1 MDESVKPESESK
13 TVLLDQEMPAVNGCI
28 VYTRGKRSLNPCNGL
43 SEDVDCKRFREDAET
58 PIELENGVDCCTGS
72 RDDGECG
79 DGMKSEVREVAETA
93 VKRITRSAMKA
104 EVESSKVPVRN
115 FKRITRSA
123 MKTKVESNEKMVN
136 VLEQIGAAVG
146 AVPVR
151 NLKRFTRSAMKE
163 KTVNVVEQQGAADVS
178 GKRDGVVPVRNSK
191 RLTRTAMKEKA
202 EFREE
207 TVNVVEQQGAADVS
221 GKGNGVAQVRNSKRF
236 TRSAVK
242 EKAESCEKMVTVV
255 EQQGDAVV
263 SGKSDGAVP
272 VRNLKRFTRSALKE
286 KADSCEETGNVVE
299 PQGAAVVS
307 GKGDG
312 AVPVRNLKR
321 FTRSTMKE
329 NAESCEETVNVVEQQ
344 GAAVVSGKGDGTVR
358 MSKRITR
365 SAGKVKAESGEETVT
380 ELEQQGAAVA
390 SGEGSVRMFKRI
402 TRSASMKANPESGEE
417 TVTKLEKKR
426 AAVVGNI
433 NGVLAAP
440 RNKMELK
447 MSKKIVVNKKPT
459 TVKELLHTGLLD
471 GISVVYVGGLKKA
484 LGLKGVISNGG
495 ILCSCCLCKGS
506 RVIPPSQFEIHA
518 CKQYKRAVEY
528 ICLENGKNLLDLLR
542 ACRRAPLH
550 DLEATIQNFVR
561 SPPEEKY
568 FTCKRCKGCLPSSCM
583 ERAGPI
589 CSSCAESCKP
599 EESSKNVVGKRV
611 RSSKRD
617 NNSSNS
623 SKSASVPILPR
634 KKITLK
640 TKKNVITRS
649 LSVKLKTTSNCL
661 SPQKSQS
668 KITKK
673 DFRLHKLVFEENGL
687 PDGTEVAY
695 YAGGQKLLEGF
706 KMGSGILCR
715 CCNTEIS
722 PSQFEVH
729 AGWASRKKPYAYIY
743 TSNGVSLHEL
753 SISLSK
759 DRKYSAKDND
769 DLCVVCWDGGNLLLC
784 DGCPRAF
791 HKECASI
798 SSIPRGDWYCQFCQN
813 MFQREKFVAY
823 NNNAF
828 AAGRVEGVDPIEQI
842 TKRCIRIVKDID
854 AELSGCAL
862 CRGVDFSRSGFG
874 PRTIILC
881 DQCEKEYHVGCLGD
895 HKMAF
900 LKELPKG
907 NWLCSD
913 DCKRI
918 HSTLENVLV
927 RGAERLP
934 QSLLAVIEKKHG
946 EKGLDPINDIN
957 VSWRLLSGKNASPET
972 RPLLLEAVSIF
983 HQCFDPI
990 VDEASGRDLIRAM
1003 VYGKSVRGQEFRG
1016 MHCALLIVNSSV
1028 VSAGMLRIFGT
1039 DIAELPLVATS
1050 NSHHGKGYFQAL
1062 FSCIERLLAFMKVK
1076 NLVLPAAEE
1085 ALSIWTDKFGFSK
1098 IKPDELASYRR
1109 NCNQFV
1115 NFKGTNMLHKMVPP
1129 CRIINNQ
1136 PPQIFIEK
1144 KSIMEAE
1151 TS

>member
-1 MDESVKPESESK
+1 MDASVEPESEST
-13 TVLLDQEMPAVNGCI
+13 TVLLDQEMETVNGCI
-28 VYTRGKRSLNPCNGL
+28 VYTRVKRSLNPCISI
-43 SEDVDCKRFREDAET
+43 SEDVDCKKFREDAEV
-58 PIELENGVDCCTGS
+58 PIESDNGV
-72 RDDGECG
+72 GECG
-79 DGMKSEVREVAETA
+79 DETTF
-93 VKRITRSAMKA
+93 KRITRSAMKA
-104 EVESSKVPVRN
+104 KAEN

-123 MKTKVESNEKMVN
+123 MKVKIESGGKKVS
-136 VLEQIGAAVG
+136 VLEQRGAAVVSG
-146 AVPVR
+146 KGVGVVPVR
-151 NLKRFTRSAMKE
+151 NLKRFSRSTK
-163 KTVNVVEQQGAADVS
+163 
-178 GKRDGVVPVRNSK
+178 
-191 RLTRTAMKEKA
+191 
-202 EFREE
+202 
-207 TVNVVEQQGAADVS
+207 
-221 GKGNGVAQVRNSKRF
+221 
-236 TRSAVK
+236 K
-242 EKAESCEKMVTVV
+242 EKAESCEDKVTVV
-255 EQQGDAVV
+255 EQQGAVVV
-263 SGKSDGAVP
+263 SGKSNGVVP
-272 VRNLKRFTRSALKE
+272 VKNSKRYTRSALKE
-286 KADSCEETGNVVE
+286 KGDSCEENVTVVE
-299 PQGAAVVS
+299 QHGAAVVS
-307 GKGDG
+307 AKGDG
-312 AVPVRNLKR
+312 SVPVKNLKR

-329 NAESCEETVNVVEQQ
+329 KGESCEETGNVVEQQ
-344 GAAVVSGKGDGTVR
+344 GAAVVSA
-358 MSKRITR
+358 KRIRR
-365 SAGKVKAESGEETVT
+365 SAVKVTAESGEETVT
-380 ELEQQGAAVA
+380 ELAQQGAAVA
-390 SGEGSVRMFKRI
+390 NGESSVRMFKRI
-402 TRSASMKANPESGEE
+402 TRSASMKGNPESGEE
-417 TVTKLEKKR
+417 TGTKLEQKR
-426 AAVVGNI
+426 AAIVGNI

-459 TVKELLHTGLLD
+459 TVKELFHTGLLD
-471 GISVVYVGGLKKA
+471 GISVVYMGGLKKA
-484 LGLKGVISNGG
+484 PGLRGVIRNGG

-518 CKQYKRAVEY
+518 CKQYKRSVEY
-528 ICLENGKNLLDLLR
+528 ICLENGKSLLDLLR

-550 DLEATIQNFVR
+550 DLEATIQNFVCF
-561 SPPEEKY
+561 PPEEKY
-568 FTCKRCKGCLPSSCM
+568 FTCKRCKGSFPSSCM
-583 ERAGPI
+583 EGVGPI
-589 CSSCAESCKP
+589 CCSCVESCKP
-599 EESSKNVVGKRV
+599 EESSKNVVGKRIRSPRPV
-611 RSSKRD
+611 LVSKSSCASELSISSKSKRHGKKRTESSKRD
-617 NNSSNS
+617 NSSNS

-634 KKITLK
+634 RKITP
-640 TKKNVITRS
+640 TMKKS
-649 LSVKLKTTSNCL
+649 LSVKLKPTSNCL
-661 SPQKSQS
+661 SPQNKSQW

-706 KMGSGILCR
+706 KMGFGILCR

-759 DRKYSAKDND
+759 DRKYSANDND
-769 DLCVVCWDGGNLLLC
+769 DLCIVCWDGGNLLLC

-854 AELSGCAL
+854 AELSGCVL

-881 DQCEKEYHVGCLGD
+881 DQCEKEYHVGCLRD
-895 HKMAF
+895 HKMAY
-900 LKELPKG
+900 LEELPKG
-907 NWLCSD
+907 NWLCCN

-934 QSLLAVIEKKHG
+934 QSLLAVIKKKQG
-946 EKGLDPINDIN
+946 EKGLDPINDIS

-990 VDEASGRDLIRAM
+990 VDAASGRDLIRAM
-1003 VYGKSVRGQEFRG
+1003 VYGKSVRGQEFGG

-1050 NSHHGKGYFQAL
+1050 NSHHGKGYFQTL

-1098 IKPDELASYRR
+1098 IKPDELTSYRR

-1115 NFKGTNMLHKMVPP
+1115 NFKGTNMLHKMVPT

-1136 PPQIFIEK
+1136 PPPIFIEN
-1144 KSIMEAE
+1144 KSIMKAE